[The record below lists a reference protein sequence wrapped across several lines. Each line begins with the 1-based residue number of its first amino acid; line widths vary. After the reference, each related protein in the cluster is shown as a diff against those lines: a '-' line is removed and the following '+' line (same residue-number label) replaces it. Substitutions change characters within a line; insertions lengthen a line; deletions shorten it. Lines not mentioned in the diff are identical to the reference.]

1 MIVDKKC
8 LWASCLHPLNVL
20 LSANY
25 NGEVTLLLYKS
36 QKTTEIPL
44 ELLWFRFLLLIGN
57 NADDSIDS
65 TFHGF

>member
-36 QKTTEIPL
+36 QKTTEIPR
-44 ELLWFRFLLLIGN
+44 ELLWFRF
-57 NADDSIDS
+57 
-65 TFHGF
+65 